1 MCKIANINMKI
12 NGNIQIK
19 VDDDDNFEWLIDN
32 VLDDIKENVLSIY
45 YEEIREKG
53 LSIHCKGW
61 ESVKGSESVSRPWP
75 MSQDFI
81 GKVEVNFE
89 RI

>member
-1 MCKIANINMKI
+1 MNKNKNINMKI

-19 VDDDDNFEWLIDN
+19 VDDDDNFEWLIN
-32 VLDDIKENVLSIY
+32 NILDEIKEKVLSIHY
-45 YEEIREKG
+45 DLVRENG

-61 ESVKGSESVSRPWP
+61 ESVKGSESISRPWP
-75 MSQDFI
+75 MSQDYI
-81 GKVEVNFE
+81 GKVEVNYE